1 VPVINVQLLSGRTS
15 EQKAA
20 LIRELAEGA
29 IRALGVPEQS
39 IRVLLTE
46 VEPAHWGVGARSKA
60 DQQGESAR

>member
-1 VPVINVQLLSGRTS
+1 MLSGRTP

-29 IRALGVPEQS
+29 VRALGVSEQS

-46 VEPAHWGVGARSKA
+46 VEPAHWGVGTLSKA
-60 DQQGESAR
+60 GQGETTR